1 MLHIDENNN
10 ITLTRGDSATIE
22 LAIKDDGMT
31 YDYSN
36 DLVQLTVKR
45 NTVTEEIIFQKTFS
59 SNVIIIEPE
68 DTSKLNITI
77 NEEKYQ
83 INNNDYGII
92 AKIPSNQETYEISFI
107 IENKGDKTEYIIRK

>member
-1 MLHIDENNN
+1 MLKIDSDNN

-45 NTVTEEIIFQKTFS
+45 NTVTEDIIFQKTFS
-59 SNVIIIEPE
+59 SNVIIIEPS
-68 DTSKLNITI
+68 DTKGLRYTDLVFDVQLINSQGGVYTVIPPRKFTI
-77 NEEKYQ
+77 SEEV
-83 INNNDYGII
+83 NFN
-92 AKIPSNQETYEISFI
+92 AEW
-107 IENKGDKTEYIIRK
+107 